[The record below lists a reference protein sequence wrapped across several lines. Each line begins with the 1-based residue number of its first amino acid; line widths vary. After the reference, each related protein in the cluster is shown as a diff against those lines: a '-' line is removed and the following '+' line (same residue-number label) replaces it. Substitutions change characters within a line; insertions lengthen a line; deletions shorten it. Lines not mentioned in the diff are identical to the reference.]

1 MADCRGATAESH
13 YPPMTTEMP
22 TSMRQHKN
30 KTVAALLAFFFGSVG
45 LHRFYLRG
53 MQDPWGWLHAACFP
67 LAGLLILV
75 TGKPVSPFVAAPIV
89 LSLLAS
95 FMETLLIGLTPDEK
109 WDERQNSDSGKKSD
123 SGGMV
128 PLILVITLA
137 VGATALIAA
146 IARTFDLL
154 FTGGAYG

>member
-1 MADCRGATAESH
+1 
-13 YPPMTTEMP
+13 
-22 TSMRQHKN
+22 MRQHKN
-30 KTVAALLAFFFGSVG
+30 KTLAALLAFFLGSAGV
-45 LHRFYLRG
+45 HRFYLHG
-53 MQDPWGWLHAACFP
+53 LQDPWGWLHVACFP
-67 LAGLLILV
+67 LTGLLIV
-75 TGKPVSPFVAAPIV
+75 ITGKPVSPFVAAPIV

-109 WDERQNSDSGKKSD
+109 WDERQNLNSGKKSD
-123 SGGMV
+123 SGGMI
-128 PLILVITLA
+128 PFILVVTLA